1 LFDLEKVRN
10 SFVVQNSNSKSSNL
24 NHSQNYCYDECD
36 ANYASMKLLNNGK
49 TRQNY
54 QIFENSFAKIYTIL
68 NDGETRKN
76 CQIFENSFAKIYT
89 ILPQQI
95 NLAHKIENL
104 NLTSPK
110 ICVVI

>member
-1 LFDLEKVRN
+1 MFDLEKVRN

-36 ANYASMKLLNNGK
+36 AKYASMKLLNNGK
-49 TRQNY
+49 TRQN
-54 QIFENSFAKIYTIL
+54 
-68 NDGETRKN
+68 

-89 ILPQQI
+89 IFQQKI

-104 NLTSPK
+104 NLTLPK